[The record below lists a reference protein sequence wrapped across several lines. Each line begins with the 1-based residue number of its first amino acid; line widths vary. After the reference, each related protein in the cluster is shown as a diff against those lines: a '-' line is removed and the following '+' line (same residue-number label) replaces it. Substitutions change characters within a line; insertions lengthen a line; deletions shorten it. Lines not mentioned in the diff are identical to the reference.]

1 MIEFKSTNQNVLL
14 SGCWVDPFLVT
25 IQYSICLQHQK
36 WFSKGSDR
44 IQTKQK
50 KFVSFYWVWWNQ
62 TPPSKKEMNVFNSS
76 TLLIG
81 EGRGGGEGKF
91 TILSIRFS
99 QLEAKR
105 EMHFRMPFCFGILRS
120 PSCIYPTL
128 I

>member
-1 MIEFKSTNQNVLL
+1 
-14 SGCWVDPFLVT
+14 
-25 IQYSICLQHQK
+25 
-36 WFSKGSDR
+36 
-44 IQTKQK
+44 
-50 KFVSFYWVWWNQ
+50 
-62 TPPSKKEMNVFNSS
+62 MNVFNSS

-120 PSCIYPTL
+120 PSYNNDSNANEISFTRIPKFVCQLKGSVHSTDK
-128 I
+128 